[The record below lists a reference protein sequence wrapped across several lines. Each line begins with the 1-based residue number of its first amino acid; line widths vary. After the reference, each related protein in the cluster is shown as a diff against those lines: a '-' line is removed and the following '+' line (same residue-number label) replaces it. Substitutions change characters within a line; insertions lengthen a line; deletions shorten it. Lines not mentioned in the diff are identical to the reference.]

1 MNKFTLIIH
10 NKGWSVKDACTHWN
24 IHYDTYNARCNNP
37 KMFNQLE
44 CMCNGL
50 KETKEV
56 FMKWHIE
63 QHKKAIEISCGVYN
77 EDTT

>member
-1 MNKFTLIIH
+1 MNRFTLIIH
-10 NKGWSVKDACTHWN
+10 NKGWSVGDACAHWN

-50 KETKEV
+50 DSKLDVRDMSLFFSEV
-56 FMKWHIE
+56 FK
-63 QHKKAIEISCGVYN
+63 QQVTN
-77 EDTT
+77 ND

>member
-10 NKGWSVKDACTHWN
+10 NKGWSVKDACTHWD

-50 KETKEV
+50 EIKYDKASLEEIMSKV
-56 FMKWHIE
+56 FNDYG
-63 QHKKAIEISCGVYN
+63 GVIQ
-77 EDTT
+77 

>member
-1 MNKFTLIIH
+1 MNRFTLIIH
-10 NKGWSVKDACTHWN
+10 NKGWSVKGACAHWN

-50 KETKEV
+50 ELKRDINDFEV
-56 FMKWHIE
+56 SLFNSIAGSSSMPNRFKG
-63 QHKKAIEISCGVYN
+63 A
-77 EDTT
+77 

>member
-1 MNKFTLIIH
+1 MVSLKGLILNKFTLIIH
-10 NKGWSVKDACTHWN
+10 NKGWSVTAACAHWN

-50 KETKEV
+50 WYKRELVLNSETME
-56 FMKWHIE
+56 ME
-63 QHKKAIEISCGVYN
+63 
-77 EDTT
+77 

>member
-10 NKGWSVKDACTHWN
+10 NKGWSVTDACAHWN

-50 KETKEV
+50 DGKV
-56 FMKWHIE
+56 SDADFAKWHE
-63 QHKKAIEISCGVYN
+63 DQMEKAMLVSGMGA
-77 EDTT
+77 